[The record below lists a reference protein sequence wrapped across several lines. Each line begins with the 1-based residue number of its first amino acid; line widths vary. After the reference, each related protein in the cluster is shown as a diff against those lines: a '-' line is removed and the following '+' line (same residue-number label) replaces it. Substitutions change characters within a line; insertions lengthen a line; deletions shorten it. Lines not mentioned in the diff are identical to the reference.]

1 VRDLRQLYATGALRP
16 ATPVQEFERMAGL
29 AKDRNDPADPESL
42 PKSDLVGKL
51 IDEKK
56 LPQERE

>member
-1 VRDLRQLYATGALRP
+1 MYATGALRP
-16 ATPVQEFERMAGL
+16 ATPVQEFERRAGL
-29 AKDRNDPADPESL
+29 VKGRNDPTAPESL
-42 PKSDLVGKL
+42 TKSDLGGKL

>member
-1 VRDLRQLYATGALRP
+1 MRQLYATGALRP
-16 ATPVQEFERMAGL
+16 ETPVQEFERMAGL
-29 AKDRNDPADPESL
+29 AKGRNDPTAPEDL
-42 PKSDLVGKL
+42 PKSDLGGKL

>member
-1 VRDLRQLYATGALRP
+1 MYATGALRP
-16 ATPVQEFERMAGL
+16 ATPVQEFERMVGL
-29 AKDRNDPADPESL
+29 AKGRNDPTEPESL
-42 PKSDLVGKL
+42 PKSDLGGKL